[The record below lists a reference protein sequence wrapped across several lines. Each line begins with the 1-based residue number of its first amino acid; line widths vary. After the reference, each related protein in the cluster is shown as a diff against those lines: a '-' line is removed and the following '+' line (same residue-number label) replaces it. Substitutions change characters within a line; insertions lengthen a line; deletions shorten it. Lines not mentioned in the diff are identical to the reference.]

1 MGKDKELSVREDV
14 FYDCHLHLMNFDYI
28 NFTPLLYYFL
38 GNVGSSIT
46 SGFLSS
52 SYINPQNGKI
62 TKNLANT
69 LTRFQEPIKDTIL
82 SLEED
87 LKGHLGHQNA
97 FIKED
102 GRFHFRN
109 ESYSKYALCP
119 LCMDF
124 SSEENDKP
132 YYKMPYRDKITPFAE
147 DTLFHI
153 KAFKDEHKDSIL
165 TFYPFL
171 GINPCVHSKGKIQSL
186 LDRFFKQNEDERF
199 SGVKFY
205 PPLGTDPW
213 PIHNRDEWEKVE
225 LIYSFLE
232 ENNIPLTTHCD
243 NQGFRV
249 IDTKLAW
256 KYTDPES
263 WKYVLEAH
271 PKLKV
276 NFAHFGRCYTNTTKV
291 LDKVLTTVLS
301 QSTISHDT
309 WMKTIIDYIIKY
321 DNVYTD
327 LSFSLTDNSFVKA
340 LETMLLT
347 KNEATEKL
355 KSRILFGSDFSINLL
370 KIDSYNTYLKNF
382 ESSNFEDDVIK
393 RTTTTN
399 VRRFLFE

>member
-1 MGKDKELSVREDV
+1 M
-14 FYDCHLHLMNFDYI
+14 
-28 NFTPLLYYFL
+28 
-38 GNVGSSIT
+38 
-46 SGFLSS
+46 
-52 SYINPQNGKI
+52 
-62 TKNLANT
+62 
-69 LTRFQEPIKDTIL
+69 
-82 SLEED
+82 
-87 LKGHLGHQNA
+87 
-97 FIKED
+97 
-102 GRFHFRN
+102 
-109 ESYSKYALCP
+109 
-119 LCMDF
+119 
-124 SSEENDKP
+124 
-132 YYKMPYRDKITPFAE
+132 
-147 DTLFHI
+147 
-153 KAFKDEHKDSIL
+153 
-165 TFYPFL
+165 
-171 GINPCVHSKGKIQSL
+171 
-186 LDRFFKQNEDERF
+186 
-199 SGVKFY
+199 
-205 PPLGTDPW
+205 
-213 PIHNRDEWEKVE
+213 
-225 LIYSFLE
+225 
-232 ENNIPLTTHCD
+232 
-243 NQGFRV
+243 

-355 KSRILFGSDFSINLL
+355 KSRIMFGSDFSINLL

-399 VRRFLFE
+399 VRKFLFE